1 MKTKTIIQ
9 NILAVA
15 AIFLTASTA
24 GSHSMGTGV
33 GNATDGPRNNDNT
46 QAAHG
51 LDYEQTS
58 KTYEGSMGPTGYT
71 VDYEVYDDLTPL
83 HRWGNN
89 SINTLQTALHSA
101 RIQIE
106 IGSYG
111 RAKALLVDALKAA
124 AKHFPKPTVDHGSPL
139 TKKLVDRGILYSR
152 SIENVFKKDGWTQRE
167 IHTEIYFLYGYVE
180 MIIEAWKEIDQN
192 YYIDYYH
199 SHRRRC
205 SPYYYCRDFNY
216 REFHRKYID
225 YVIKEISFVLSNFTE
240 ETYLGYVGYVVV
252 PVGDIRAVLLISE
265 IMSFETSKDILGTLW
280 AHDYSYIAY
289 RLQELHKNLAKF
301 NKEGYRFVYPDGKAA
316 LNSPI
321 GIHSVF
327 QSAVSSLSH
336 EKNVYKNNKGYHK
349 VLAKDITLTSN
360 NRRHTVHLSHPMHI
374 NCIVVTGEAYGSDGR
389 VKVMVKGQIKGDL
402 YLPRRDP
409 EYVVNIN
416 SRTRAIRLIM
426 ESGKKV
432 RISSVKLREDCSR

>member
-15 AIFLTASTA
+15 AIFLTTSTA

-33 GNATDGPRNNDNT
+33 GNGTDGPRNNDNT

-51 LDYEQTS
+51 LDYEQAS
-58 KTYEGSMGPTGYT
+58 KTYEGSMGAKRYT
-71 VDYEVYDDLTPL
+71 VNYEVYDDLSPL
-83 HRWGNN
+83 HHWGNN
-89 SINTLQTALHSA
+89 SINTLQTALYSA
-101 RIQIE
+101 QTQIE

-111 RAKALLVDALKAA
+111 KAKALLVDALNAASKA
-124 AKHFPKPTVDHGSPL
+124 FPKQTVDHGSPL

-152 SIENVFKKDGWTQRE
+152 SIQTAFQKDGWTTGEVQ
-167 IHTEIYFLYGYVE
+167 TEIYFLYGYVE
-180 MIIEAWKEIDQN
+180 MIIEAWEEIDQN

-205 SPYYYCRDFNY
+205 SPHYYCRDFNY

-225 YVIKEISFVLSNFTE
+225 YVIKEINFVLKNFTKE
-240 ETYLGYVGYVVV
+240 ASLGYTGYVVV

-265 IMSFETSKDILGTLW
+265 IMSLATSKDILGTLW

-289 RLQELHKNLAKF
+289 RLQELHRNLAKF
-301 NKEGYRFVYPDGKAA
+301 NKEGYRFVYPDGKAV

-321 GIHSVF
+321 GIYSVF
-327 QSAVSSLSH
+327 QSVVDSLSH
-336 EKNVYKNNKGYHK
+336 EKTFYENNRGYHK

-360 NRRHTVHLSHPMHI
+360 NRRHTVHLDHTMYI
-374 NCIVVTGEAYGSDGR
+374 NCIVVTGEAYRSDGR